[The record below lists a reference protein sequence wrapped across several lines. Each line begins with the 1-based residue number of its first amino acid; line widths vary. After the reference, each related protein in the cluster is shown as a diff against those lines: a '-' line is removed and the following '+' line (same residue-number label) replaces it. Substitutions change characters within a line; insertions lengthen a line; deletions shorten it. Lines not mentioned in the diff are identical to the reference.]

1 MIMLEMVIL
10 YLKLPLTVCFLAAA
24 VLMCVLMVLASRRGK
39 VKWKHVFFLE
49 LAAAV
54 AAGICA
60 AVYGGEAG
68 FHHFGE
74 GMVSG
79 VFLGVFMLLLI
90 LSWVIWRAQEE

>member
-1 MIMLEMVIL
+1 MLEMIIL
-10 YLKLPLTVCFLAAA
+10 FLKLPLTICFLAAA
-24 VLMCVLMVLASRRGK
+24 VLIVLSAALASRGGK

-49 LAAAV
+49 LAAVV

-90 LSWVIWRAQEE
+90 LSWVIWRAQKE

>member
-1 MIMLEMVIL
+1 MIMLEMIIL
-10 YLKLPLTVCFLAAA
+10 YLKLPLTICFLAAA
-24 VLMCVLMVLASRRGK
+24 VLIVLSAALASRGGK

-49 LAAAV
+49 LAAVV

-90 LSWVIWRAQEE
+90 LSWVIWRAQKE

>member
-1 MIMLEMVIL
+1 MLEMIIL
-10 YLKLPLTVCFLAAA
+10 YLKLPLTICFLAAA
-24 VLMCVLMVLASRRGK
+24 VLIVLSAALASRGGK

-90 LSWVIWRAQEE
+90 LSWVIWRAQKE

>member
-1 MIMLEMVIL
+1 MLEMIIL

-24 VLMCVLMVLASRRGK
+24 VLIVLSAALASRGGK

-49 LAAAV
+49 LAAVV

-90 LSWVIWRAQEE
+90 LSWVIWRAQKE

>member
-1 MIMLEMVIL
+1 MLEMIILL
-10 YLKLPLTVCFLAAA
+10 YLKLPLTICFLAAA
-24 VLMCVLMVLASRRGK
+24 GLIVLSAALASRGGK

-79 VFLGVFMLLLI
+79 VFLGVIMQLLI
-90 LSWVIWRAQEE
+90 LSWVIWRAQKE

>member
-1 MIMLEMVIL
+1 MLEMIIL

-24 VLMCVLMVLASRRGK
+24 VLIVLSAALASRGGK

-49 LAAAV
+49 LAAVV

-79 VFLGVFMLLLI
+79 VFLGVYLLLLI
-90 LSWVIWRAQEE
+90 LSWVIWRAQKE

>member
-1 MIMLEMVIL
+1 MLEMIIL
-10 YLKLPLTVCFLAAA
+10 YLKLPLTNCFLAAA
-24 VLMCVLMVLASRRGK
+24 VLIVLSAALASRGGK

-49 LAAAV
+49 LAAVV

-90 LSWVIWRAQEE
+90 LSWVIWRAQKE

>member
-1 MIMLEMVIL
+1 MLEMFLL

-24 VLMCVLMVLASRRGK
+24 VLIVLSAALAFRGGK

-49 LAAAV
+49 LAAV
-54 AAGICA
+54 VSAGICA

-79 VFLGVFMLLLI
+79 VFLGVYLLLLI
-90 LSWVIWRAQEE
+90 LSWVIWRAQKE

>member
-1 MIMLEMVIL
+1 MLEMIIL

-24 VLMCVLMVLASRRGK
+24 VLIVLSAALAFQGGK

-49 LAAAV
+49 LAAV
-54 AAGICA
+54 VSAGICA

-79 VFLGVFMLLLI
+79 VFLGVYLLLLI
-90 LSWVIWRAQEE
+90 LSWVIWRAQKE

>member
-1 MIMLEMVIL
+1 MLEMIIL
-10 YLKLPLTVCFLAAA
+10 YLKLPLTICFLAAA
-24 VLMCVLMVLASRRGK
+24 VLIVLSAALASRGGK

-49 LAAAV
+49 LAAVV

-79 VFLGVFMLLLI
+79 VFLGVYLLLLI
-90 LSWVIWRAQEE
+90 LSWVIWRAQKE

>member
-1 MIMLEMVIL
+1 MLEMIIL
-10 YLKLPLTVCFLAAA
+10 YLKLPLTVCFLSAA
-24 VLMCVLMVLASRRGK
+24 VLIVLSAALASRGGK

-49 LAAAV
+49 LAAVV

-90 LSWVIWRAQEE
+90 LSWVIWRAQKE

>member
-1 MIMLEMVIL
+1 MLEMIILL
-10 YLKLPLTVCFLAAA
+10 YLKLPLTICFLAAA
-24 VLMCVLMVLASRRGK
+24 VLIVLSAALASRGGK

-49 LAAAV
+49 LAAVV

-79 VFLGVFMLLLI
+79 VFLGVYLLLLI
-90 LSWVIWRAQEE
+90 LSWVIWRAQKE

>member
-1 MIMLEMVIL
+1 MLEMIML
-10 YLKLPLTVCFLAAA
+10 YLKLPLTICFLAAA
-24 VLMCVLMVLASRRGK
+24 VLIVLSAALASRGGK

-90 LSWVIWRAQEE
+90 LSWVIWHAQEE

>member
-1 MIMLEMVIL
+1 MFEMILSV
-10 YLKLPLTVCFLAAA
+10 LKLPATGCFGTATVLI
-24 VLMCVLMVLASRRGK
+24 CVLMVLAFRGGK

-49 LAAAV
+49 LAAVA

-68 FHHFGE
+68 FRHFGE

-79 VFLGVFMLLLI
+79 VFLGGYLLLLI
-90 LSWVIWRAQEE
+90 LSWGIWRTQKE

>member
-1 MIMLEMVIL
+1 MLEMIIL

-24 VLMCVLMVLASRRGK
+24 VLIVLSAALASRGGK

-49 LAAAV
+49 LAAVV

-79 VFLGVFMLLLI
+79 VFLGVYLLLLI
-90 LSWVIWRAQEE
+90 LSWAIWRAQNE

>member
-1 MIMLEMVIL
+1 MLEMIIL
-10 YLKLPLTVCFLAAA
+10 YLKLPLTICFLAAA
-24 VLMCVLMVLASRRGK
+24 VLIVLSAALASRGGK

-49 LAAAV
+49 LAAVV

-90 LSWVIWRAQEE
+90 LSWVIWRAQKD

>member
-1 MIMLEMVIL
+1 MLEMIIL
-10 YLKLPLTVCFLAAA
+10 YLKLPLTICFLAAA
-24 VLMCVLMVLASRRGK
+24 VLIVLSAALASRGGK

-49 LAAAV
+49 LAAVV

-90 LSWVIWRAQEE
+90 LSWVIWRAQKE

>member
-1 MIMLEMVIL
+1 MLEMIIL
-10 YLKLPLTVCFLAAA
+10 YLKLPLTICFLAAA
-24 VLMCVLMVLASRRGK
+24 VLIVLSAALASRGGK

-49 LAAAV
+49 LAATV

-79 VFLGVFMLLLI
+79 VFLGVYLLLLI
-90 LSWVIWRAQEE
+90 LSWVIWRAQKE